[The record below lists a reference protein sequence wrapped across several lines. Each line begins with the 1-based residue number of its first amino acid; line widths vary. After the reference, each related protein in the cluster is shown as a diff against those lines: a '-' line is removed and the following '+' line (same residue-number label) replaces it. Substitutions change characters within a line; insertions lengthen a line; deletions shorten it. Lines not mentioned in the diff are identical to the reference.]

1 MKEELSALW
10 EKGVY
15 EWVEQP
21 VHKRALSAKWVFKVK
36 RDEKGAIEK
45 YKARLVAKG
54 FLQKPGID
62 YDEVY
67 APASSLVT
75 LRLLLSIAA
84 ERSYDVQQLDVKTA
98 FLNGDLTEEIYLQPP
113 DGFEDSEGKVW
124 RLHKALYGLKQA
136 AQAWHEKLKTS
147 FATIGLKASEAD
159 PC

>member
-1 MKEELSALW
+1 MTAAPYRYDPAAYVHTATEALTDEPKTLREVLARPDAELWQQAMKEELSALW

-98 FLNGDLTEEIYLQPP
+98 F
-113 DGFEDSEGKVW
+113 SE
-124 RLHKALYGLKQA
+124 R
-136 AQAWHEKLKTS
+136 
-147 FATIGLKASEAD
+147 
-159 PC
+159 

>member
-21 VHKRALSAKWVFKVK
+21 VHKSALSAKWVFKAK

-45 YKARLVAKG
+45 YK
-54 FLQKPGID
+54 
-62 YDEVY
+62 
-67 APASSLVT
+67 
-75 LRLLLSIAA
+75 
-84 ERSYDVQQLDVKTA
+84 QLDVKTA

-147 FATIGLKASEAD
+147 FATIGL
-159 PC
+159 

>member
-21 VHKRALSAKWVFKVK
+21 VQKRDLSAKWVFKVK

-45 YKARLVAKG
+45 YK
-54 FLQKPGID
+54 
-62 YDEVY
+62 
-67 APASSLVT
+67 
-75 LRLLLSIAA
+75 
-84 ERSYDVQQLDVKTA
+84 QLDVKTA

-147 FATIGLKASEAD
+147 FATIGI
-159 PC
+159 